1 MGGIDV
7 KGFSIILALAA
18 PSPQE
23 WFIGLAV
30 GGLVALLLLVLLG
43 SADLP
48 AAALSAQKTRQ
59 TLRQRASQWLI
70 QAPLIGQ
77 TRFLYWEE
85 QLRLA
90 GAPFFTGELYG
101 LAFGLAVAATA
112 LLNALL
118 GYILLALFL
127 GVVAAIA
134 PFLYIR
140 WRAQQNRRKLTLQ
153 IEVVCLDLAGAAEGG
168 ASKMQLLEQAAE
180 AEAPLGPLFATVMAE
195 RDQGVSSIDALENL
209 RQRTHHRQMEGLIQA
224 LQIHF
229 ERGAP
234 IAPLLREAAED
245 LRIEDELIVEIQ
257 TRLEQPR
264 VQFWFVCLLS
274 IPVLLYMRWQDPV
287 AVDGLLGNPIG
298 QLYYLFLW
306 GVALLLYVLVRRLT
320 RLDSL

>member
-1 MGGIDV
+1 M
-7 KGFSIILALAA
+7 KASLTILDLAA
-18 PSPQE
+18 PSPGD
-23 WFIGLAV
+23 WAIGLAV
-30 GGLVALLLLVLLG
+30 GGVVALLLLTLLG
-43 SADLP
+43 LPELP
-48 AAALSAQKTRQ
+48 ASVPSRQKKRRK
-59 TLRQRASQWLI
+59 LRQRASQWLM
-70 QAPLIGQ
+70 QVPLIGQ
-77 TRFLYWEE
+77 KRFLYWEE

-90 GAPFFTGELYG
+90 GAPFFPGELYG
-101 LAFGLAVAATA
+101 LAFGLAVATTA

-118 GYILLALFL
+118 GYIFLALFL
-127 GVVAAIA
+127 GMVAAIA
-134 PFLYIR
+134 PFLYVR

-153 IEVVCLDLAGAAEGG
+153 IEAICLDLAGAAEGG
-168 ASKMQLLEQAAE
+168 ASKAQLLEQAAE

-209 RQRTHHRQMEGLIQA
+209 RQRTRHPQMEGLIQA

-234 IAPLLREAAED
+234 IAPLLREAAEG

-274 IPVLLYMRWQDPV
+274 IPVLLYMRWQDPA

-306 GVALLLYVLVRRLT
+306 GAALALYILVRKLT
-320 RLDSL
+320 RLESL